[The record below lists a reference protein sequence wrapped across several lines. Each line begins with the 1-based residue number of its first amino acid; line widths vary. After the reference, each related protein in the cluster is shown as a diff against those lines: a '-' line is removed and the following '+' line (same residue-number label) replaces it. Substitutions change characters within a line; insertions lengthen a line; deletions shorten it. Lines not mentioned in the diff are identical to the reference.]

1 MRMIDESPD
10 AAGASCPPP
19 QQRVR
24 STLCR
29 YSLPLA
35 VAMML
40 VLGMVA
46 LMDAQGASQ
55 AGAESAISAES
66 APAPDPGQPI
76 P

>member
-10 AAGASCPPP
+10 TAGASCPPP

-29 YSLPLA
+29 YSLPLT

-40 VLGMVA
+40 VLGVVA
-46 LMDAQGASQ
+46 LMDAQAASE
-55 AGAESAISAES
+55 AGAQPAVSAES
-66 APAPDPGQPI
+66 AP
-76 P
+76 

>member
-29 YSLPLA
+29 YSLPLT
-35 VAMML
+35 VIMML
-40 VLGMVA
+40 ALGVVA

-55 AGAESAISAES
+55 ASDQPAVSAES
-66 APAPDPGQPI
+66 VP
-76 P
+76 

>member
-1 MRMIDESPD
+1 MRMFDESPD
-10 AAGASCPPP
+10 TAGASCSPP

-29 YSLPLA
+29 YSLPLT

-46 LMDAQGASQ
+46 LMDAQEVSQ
-55 AGAESAISAES
+55 ASDQPAVSAES
-66 APAPDPGQPI
+66 VP
-76 P
+76 